1 MVLSASS
8 LLIVV
13 LLMLAIYIL
22 WRQKFKKWRHL
33 PSPFSPLM
41 FVIMS
46 AFTSNN
52 PVLLRRLHRKY
63 QKVTWLYLI
72 YHNLHFQDGL
82 CFLPLVRIPLLLV
95 GDFNKIK
102 CLCSNPGIK
111 ITDYKWSLFN
121 LIRQSR
127 AFHCAEWSCLQIHP
141 WFSVAK
147 AGKNIWGTE
156 QSGRS
161 LERAKKLHGQNI
173 EYTWFEKLKLGRYVG
188 SRKVLPMLGSQK
200 G

>member
-1 MVLSASS
+1 MLKNSRWSASSIFWVCHLTPIFLSCLLFSHHIVRALEMVLSTSP
-8 LLIVV
+8 LLCLIA

-33 PSPFSPLM
+33 PGPFSPLM

-52 PVLLRRLHRKY
+52 PVLLRRLYRKY

-82 CFLPLVRIPLLLV
+82 CFLPLLRIPLLLV
-95 GDFNKIK
+95 GDFNKMK

-111 ITDYKWSLFN
+111 IRGNK
-121 LIRQSR
+121 
-127 AFHCAEWSCLQIHP
+127 
-141 WFSVAK
+141 
-147 AGKNIWGTE
+147 
-156 QSGRS
+156 
-161 LERAKKLHGQNI
+161 
-173 EYTWFEKLKLGRYVG
+173 
-188 SRKVLPMLGSQK
+188 
-200 G
+200 